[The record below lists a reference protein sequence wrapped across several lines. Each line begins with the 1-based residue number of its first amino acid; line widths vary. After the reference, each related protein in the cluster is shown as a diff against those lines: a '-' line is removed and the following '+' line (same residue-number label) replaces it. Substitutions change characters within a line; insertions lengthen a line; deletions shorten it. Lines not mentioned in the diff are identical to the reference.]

1 MGAVQPFVLFFSQT
15 LLKHT
20 PYMWFYFG
28 IIPLAG
34 FAGGI
39 GNAYIAD
46 IMPPEWRGIAFSSLM
61 AVSASA
67 QVMMGRLVR
76 C

>member
-1 MGAVQPFVLFFSQT
+1 MGRLSDTIGRRKVWMTAALVGAAQPAVLFFSQT
-15 LLKHT
+15 ILKHT

-28 IIPLAG
+28 IIPLSG

-46 IMPPEWRGIAFSSLM
+46 IMVG
-61 AVSASA
+61 
-67 QVMMGRLVR
+67 
-76 C
+76 

>member
-1 MGAVQPFVLFFSQT
+1 MTAALVGAAQPAVLFFSQT
-15 LLKHT
+15 ILKHT

-28 IIPLAG
+28 IIPLSG

-46 IMPPEWRGIAFSSLM
+46 IMVG
-61 AVSASA
+61 
-67 QVMMGRLVR
+67 
-76 C
+76 

>member
-1 MGAVQPFVLFFSQT
+1 MQPFVLFFSQT

-46 IMPPEWRGIAFSSLM
+46 I
-61 AVSASA
+61 
-67 QVMMGRLVR
+67 
-76 C
+76 